1 MIFSKSLALDS
12 NFMIQSFIV
21 KDDEDFYNIKEVKN
35 FNLIERS
42 FLNSTYNDDKKNT
55 QDCPRH
61 PTSNNK
67 KLIDKLNSLC
77 CSWY

>member
-21 KDDEDFYNIKEVKN
+21 KDDEDFYNIKDVKN

-42 FLNSTYNDDKKNT
+42 FLNSTYNDDKKTPKIAQDT
-55 QDCPRH
+55 QRVI
-61 PTSNNK
+61 TKN
-67 KLIDKLNSLC
+67 
-77 CSWY
+77 